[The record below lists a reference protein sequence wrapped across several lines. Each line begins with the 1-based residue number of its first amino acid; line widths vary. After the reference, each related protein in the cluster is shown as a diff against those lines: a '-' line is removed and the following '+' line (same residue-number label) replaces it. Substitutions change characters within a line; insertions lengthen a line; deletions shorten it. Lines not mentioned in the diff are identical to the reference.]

1 MTENASWNHASCY
14 LKSFNQLAA
23 SMNAY
28 PDTEKPNSSLNS
40 FLIHSKISQ
49 IYSRSKLKKKNVV
62 THGICNEKSRMGRFL
77 FWIIFFENQITKIK
91 KKKKKQKQKE
101 NPNFGLLTPN

>member
-14 LKSFNQLAA
+14 LKFFNQLAA

-62 THGICNEKSRMGRFL
+62 AHGICNEKSRMGKFL
-77 FWIIFFENQITKIK
+77 LWIIFLENQMTKIK
-91 KKKKKQKQKE
+91 KKTKKQQKTLIL
-101 NPNFGLLTPN
+101 GH

>member
-1 MTENASWNHASCY
+1 MTENASWNHTWCY
-14 LKSFNQLAA
+14 LKFFNQLAA

-62 THGICNEKSRMGRFL
+62 TYGICNEKSRMGRFL
-77 FWIIFFENQITKIK
+77 FWIIFLENQMTKIK
-91 KKKKKQKQKE
+91 KNPKKTTE
-101 NPNFGLLTPN
+101 NPNFGPLTLN

>member
-14 LKSFNQLAA
+14 LKFFNQLAA

-49 IYSRSKLKKKNVV
+49 IYSRSKLN
-62 THGICNEKSRMGRFL
+62 NRMLWHMEFVMRSQEWEDSSFEL
-77 FWIIFFENQITKIK
+77 FFWKIK
-91 KKKKKQKQKE
+91 
-101 NPNFGLLTPN
+101 